1 MRAALLSAVSAQDIK
16 AMAVAMVTA
25 AKGGDAA
32 AFRVLSPYLFG
43 KPLDGEDAPEAAP
56 KGPLYVEFTRW
67 LRPDGT
73 EITDRDPDYPT
84 ELDRS
89 RYDALRQQY
98 ENVVQ
103 FDARMAN
110 A

>member
-1 MRAALLSAVSAQDIK
+1 MIR
-16 AMAVAMVTA
+16 AMVGKA
-25 AKGGDAA
+25 IEGDAA
-32 AFRVLSPYLFG
+32 AFRVISPYLFG
-43 KPLDGEDAPEAAP
+43 RPIDAEDAAPDAPP
-56 KGPLYVEFTRW
+56 KGSLYVEFTRW

-103 FDARMAN
+103 FDARAAN